1 MKFYYICFLLALT
14 NDITF
19 GKPTELQYNHTIYYY
34 NSTHC
39 DNTAYRIESFVNP
52 RCNVMNKNMC
62 LNYTN
67 SSSFNT
73 CELINNSSNTGITI
87 ILTLL
92 ITLLFFLT
100 YKMFCQNFIDT
111 LFIFVKECIYECL
124 CPTERNGYQ
133 NNYSSL

>member
-14 NDITF
+14 NDVTF

-39 DNTAYRIESFVNP
+39 DNTAYKIESIIMPN
-52 RCNVMNKNMC
+52 CNIINKDMC

-73 CELINNSSNTGITI
+73 CKLITKSSTNGIVI

-92 ITLLFFLT
+92 ITFLIFLT
-100 YKMFCQNFIDT
+100 YKMCCQNFVDN
-111 LFIFVKECIYECL
+111 LCICLRDSIYNLL
-124 CPTERNGYQ
+124 CPTERHGYQ